1 MTTAGARAPPQWM
14 KAEHNMME
22 ARANATG
29 MPTQT
34 PSNWKWY
41 VQAQIDANI
50 PPDLVSQLFDAPKGL
65 KGGGR
70 VTRLGA
76 RENVERRKNLL
87 GRVGLAGPRWT
98 RGEMEKPKGEEK
110 RGTYTGYVYT
120 LEQQKRLGVD
130 KYGNPQ

>member
-41 VQAQIDANI
+41 VQAQIDA
-50 PPDLVSQLFDAPKGL
+50 
-65 KGGGR
+65 
-70 VTRLGA
+70 
-76 RENVERRKNLL
+76 
-87 GRVGLAGPRWT
+87 
-98 RGEMEKPKGEEK
+98 
-110 RGTYTGYVYT
+110 
-120 LEQQKRLGVD
+120 
-130 KYGNPQ
+130 